1 MESLEFNVWQVE
13 QTDDYAKM
21 HVELYVDDDGYFV
34 VEVFTRFEPGAEHSL
49 VKQAFTNETAARN
62 YFDFV
67 SVRTNKFINSLLGE

>member
-13 QTDDYAKM
+13 QTDEHAKM
-21 HVELYVDDDGYFV
+21 HVELYVDDGFFI
-34 VEVFTRFEPGAEHSL
+34 VELFTTHEPGEGHSL
-49 VKQAFTNETAARN
+49 IKRAFANETAAQN